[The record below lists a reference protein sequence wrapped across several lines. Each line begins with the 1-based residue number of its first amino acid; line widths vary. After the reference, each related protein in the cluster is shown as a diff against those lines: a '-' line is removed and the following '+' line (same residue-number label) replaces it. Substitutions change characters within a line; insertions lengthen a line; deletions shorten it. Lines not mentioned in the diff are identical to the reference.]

1 MRQFVILI
9 LFICGFVFCSFGQM
23 KGGIKAGANFSTII
37 VTKSGEAL
45 SDESY
50 FTRPSFHAGS
60 YFQQSFSDQ
69 LLWQIELL
77 FSNKGYK
84 KETSGETT
92 NVSLNY
98 LNWPILFIYR
108 PIRLVEFEFGPE
120 LGYMIT
126 GEENFNSFDF
136 GVDVGA
142 RFNISKKLNAGMRY
156 SCGLPFK
163 MKLDGTQPEEGD
175 VTYQNSVLQFYLG
188 FNLINEAADKNK
200 Q

>member
-1 MRQFVILI
+1 MRQFVIFI
-9 LFICGFVFCSFGQM
+9 LFICGFVYYSFGQM

-37 VTKSGEAL
+37 VTKSGETL

-50 FTRPSFHAGS
+50 FSRPSFHAGA

-84 KETSGETT
+84 KESKDETT

-126 GEENFNSFDF
+126 GEESMNSFDF

-156 SCGLPFK
+156 SYGLPFK
-163 MKLDGTQPEEGD
+163 MKLDGTQAEEGD

-188 FNLINEAADKNK
+188 FNLINEAAEKK
-200 Q
+200 